1 MSELPETMPAVRLHD
16 WGEPPRLEEVPVP
29 RPTGQQV
36 LLRVEATGL
45 CHSDLHIMDAAP
57 GMLPYQP
64 PFTLGHEVVGTVVAT
79 GDEVADDLPG
89 GRYAVHGIWSCGHCR
104 QCLRG
109 RENYCAALTGPIGGG
124 IGYDGGLAEYLLVPA
139 ARHLV
144 PAQSVDPVALAP
156 LTDAGLTAYHA
167 LRPHTDLVPG
177 GVVVVVGIG
186 GLGHLALQLVVRL
199 QPCAVVAVD
208 TREEARVLAKRLG
221 AAAVAASV
229 GEAAGAVAE
238 MGGGPGADLVLDFV
252 GSAETLRRGVSLLAP
267 GGRLALVGSA
277 GGRLSVAKG
286 ADLPR
291 GWGITAPFWGP
302 RGDLEQVAAL
312 ASQGNLHAE
321 TQTYRLDQAL
331 EAYRRLRAGEV
342 DGRAVVVPGR

>member
-1 MSELPETMPAVRLHD
+1 MSELPETMSAVRLHD
-16 WGEPPRLEEVPVP
+16 WGKPPRLEEVPVP

-36 LLRVEATGL
+36 LLQVEAAGL

-57 GMLPYQP
+57 GMLPYRP

-79 GDEVADDLPG
+79 GDEVANDLPG

-109 RENYCAALTGPIGGG
+109 RENYCVALTGPIGGG
-124 IGYDGGLAEYLLVPA
+124 IGYDGGLAEYLLVPTA
-139 ARHLV
+139 DHLV
-144 PAQSVDPVALAP
+144 PAPGVDPVALAP

-167 LRPHTDLVPG
+167 LRPYTGLVPG

-186 GLGHLALQLVVRL
+186 GLGHLALQLVAQL
-199 QPCAVVAVD
+199 EPCAIVAVD
-208 TREEARVLAKRLG
+208 AREEARALAGRLG
-221 AAAVAASV
+221 ATVVAASV
-229 GEAAGAVAE
+229 GEAAAAVSG
-238 MGGGPGADLVLDFV
+238 MDGGPGADLVLDFV
-252 GSAETLRRGVSLLAP
+252 GSEETLRRGVSLLAP
-267 GGRLALVGSA
+267 GGQLALVGSA

-302 RGDLEQVAAL
+302 RRDLEQVAAL
-312 ASQGNLHAE
+312 ASQGKLHAE
-321 TQTYRLDQAL
+321 TETYRLDQAL
-331 EAYRRLRAGEV
+331 EAYERLRAGEV
-342 DGRAVVVPGR
+342 HGRAVVAPGR